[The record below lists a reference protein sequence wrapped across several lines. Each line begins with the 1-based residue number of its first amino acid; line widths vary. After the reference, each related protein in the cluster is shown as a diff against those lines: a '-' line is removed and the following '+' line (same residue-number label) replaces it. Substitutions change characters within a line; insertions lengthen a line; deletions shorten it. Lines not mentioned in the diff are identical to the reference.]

1 MPDISLQGK
10 TVVLGVTGGIAAYKI
25 PNVAHALAKLG
36 ADVHV
41 LMTKNATEFI
51 TPLVF
56 ETLTNNRCI
65 VDTFDRNFQY
75 DVAHVSLANKADL
88 MLIAPATA
96 NVIAKLAHGLADDML
111 TTVTLAATCPKLVAP
126 AMNTHMLEN
135 PITQDNLKTLEHYG
149 FTVIPSGSGL
159 LACGD
164 TGSGRLPEESVLV
177 DYVVRELACPKDMTG
192 MKVVVSAGATCEPM
206 DPVRYITNH
215 STGKMGCAVAR
226 ACMLR
231 GADVTLLCA
240 RDAGLSVPF
249 VRTVPFVTAKDLF
262 EAVKENILD
271 ADALVMAA
279 AVADYRPA
287 VVAEDKVKKADG
299 ALSIALERTDDILA
313 WVGAN
318 KPEKLYLCGF
328 SMETRDLIENSTAK
342 LHKKNLDLIVANN
355 LKVPGAGF
363 GVDTN
368 VVTLIS
374 AEGAEALPLQSK
386 DAVAMRLADEI
397 VKHRKAD

>member
-1 MPDISLQGK
+1 MNLKGK
-10 TVVLGVTGGIAAYKI
+10 TIVLGITGGIAAYKM
-25 PNVAHALAKLG
+25 PNVAHALVKLG

-41 LMTKNATEFI
+41 LMTQNATEFI

-56 ETLTNNRCI
+56 ETLTNRRCI

-75 DVAHVSLANKADL
+75 DVAHVSLANAADL

-96 NVIAKLAHGLADDML
+96 NVIAKMAHGQADDML
-111 TTVTLAATCPKLVAP
+111 TTVTLAAHCPKLVAP

-135 PITQDNLKTLEHYG
+135 PITQDNIKTLEHYG

-164 TGSGRLPEESVLV
+164 VGSGRLPEESVLV
-177 DYVVRELACPKDMTG
+177 DYVLRELACEKDLAG
-192 MKVVVSAGATCEPM
+192 KKVVVSAGATQEPM
-206 DPVRYITNH
+206 DPVRYLTNH
-215 STGKMGCAVAR
+215 STGKMGYAVAR

-231 GADVTLLCA
+231 GAEVVLLSSTSCTQP
-240 RDAGLSVPF
+240 DVPF
-249 VRTVPFVTAKDLF
+249 VKKVPFTTAKDLF
-262 EAVKENILD
+262 EAVKANVMD

-287 VVAEDKVKKADG
+287 EVASDKVKKHDG
-299 ALSIALERTDDILA
+299 EMNIALERTDDILA
-313 WVGAN
+313 WVGAH
-318 KPEKLYLCGF
+318 KPETLFVCGF
-328 SMETRDLIENSTAK
+328 SMETRDLVENSTAK
-342 LHKKNLDLIVANN
+342 LNKKKMDMIVANN

-368 VVTLIS
+368 VVTIITHN
-374 AEGAEALPLQSK
+374 GAEQLPLQSK
-386 DAVAMRLADEI
+386 DDVAMAI
-397 VKHRKAD
+397 VDRFA